1 MRARIRLRPSYRGQ
15 VGCFVTSAAI
25 AISLSGVAAQSTS
38 AQAPTS
44 AEATAGKTADKS
56 PKSSSDA
63 LAARVQVLEDREA
76 IRALLVT
83 YARTL
88 DERDFAGFEQLWAKD
103 AEFVGGTNNAAKG
116 PAAIRDLLQ
125 GLLKVNGAPVPG
137 RDFHLVMNQTVDV
150 TGDTAT
156 GFSRGTWVVTDP
168 QKQLRVSIIANYYD
182 QFVREGGR
190 WKFKRHQIGGTPPAT
205 R

>member
-1 MRARIRLRPSYRGQ
+1 MMRVRI
-15 VGCFVTSAAI
+15 GCFLAAAAI
-25 AISLSGVAAQSTS
+25 VAALAGVAGQSAS
-38 AQAPTS
+38 AQA
-44 AEATAGKTADKS
+44 TADKTTK
-56 PKSSSDA
+56 PSSDA

-88 DERDFAGFEQLWAKD
+88 DERDFVGFEQLWAKD
-103 AEFVGGTNNAAKG
+103 AEFIGGAKDSAKG

-125 GLLKVNGAPVPG
+125 GLLKANAAPVPG

-168 QKQLRVSIIANYYD
+168 DTKLRVAIIANYYD

-190 WKFKRHQIGGTPPAT
+190 WKFKRHQIGGRPPAAP
-205 R
+205 

>member
-1 MRARIRLRPSYRGQ
+1 MRTN
-15 VGCFVTSAAI
+15 VGRFVMCAAVASALA
-25 AISLSGVAAQSTS
+25 GVAAQ
-38 AQAPTS
+38 
-44 AEATAGKTADKS
+44 TAK
-56 PKSSSDA
+56 PSSDA
-63 LAARVQVLEDREA
+63 IAARLQVLEDREA
-76 IRALLVT
+76 IRALLVS

-103 AEFVGGTNNAAKG
+103 AEFVGGANNSAKG

-125 GLLKVNGAPVPG
+125 GLLKVNAAPVPG
-137 RDFHLVMNQTVDV
+137 RDWHLVMNQTVDV

-168 QKQLRVSIIANYYD
+168 EKKLQVSIIANYYD

-190 WKFKRHQIGGTPPAT
+190 WKFKRHQIGGTAPASSSGS

>member
-1 MRARIRLRPSYRGQ
+1 MRARINRLVVCAAVASAVACVLAQ
-15 VGCFVTSAAI
+15 SAA
-25 AISLSGVAAQSTS
+25 
-38 AQAPTS
+38 AQAPAEKS
-44 AEATAGKTADKS
+44 AR
-56 PKSSSDA
+56 PSSDA
-63 LAARVQVLEDREA
+63 LASRVQVLEDRES
-76 IRALLVT
+76 IRALLVS

-88 DERDFAGFEQLWAKD
+88 DERDFAGFEKLWARD
-103 AEFVGGTNNAAKG
+103 AEFIGGARDSAKG

-125 GLLKVNGAPVPG
+125 GLLKVNAAPVPG

-168 QKQLRVSIIANYYD
+168 DTKLRVAIIANYYD
-182 QFVREGGR
+182 QFVREDGR
-190 WKFKRHQIGGTPPAT
+190 WKFKRHQIGGTASAA

>member
-1 MRARIRLRPSYRGQ
+1 MRARIGR
-15 VGCFVTSAAI
+15 FVVSAA
-25 AISLSGVAAQSTS
+25 VASALIVTAHSAFAQ
-38 AQAPTS
+38 
-44 AEATAGKTADKS
+44 ATAGTAAR
-56 PKSSSDA
+56 PSSEA
-63 LAARVQVLEDREA
+63 LAARVQVLEDREL

-88 DERDFAGFEQLWAKD
+88 DERDFAGFERLWAKD
-103 AEFVGGTNNAAKG
+103 AEFLGGAKDSAKG

-125 GLLKVNGAPVPG
+125 GLLKVNAAPAPG

-168 QKQLRVSIIANYYD
+168 DTKLRVAIIANYYD
-182 QFVREGGR
+182 QFVREDGR

>member
-1 MRARIRLRPSYRGQ
+1 MRARIGRFFL
-15 VGCFVTSAAI
+15 CAALTGSFT
-25 AISLSGVAAQSTS
+25 AAAQS
-38 AQAPTS
+38 AKP
-44 AEATAGKTADKS
+44 
-56 PKSSSDA
+56 SSDA
-63 LAARVQVLEDREA
+63 LAVKVQVLEDREA

-88 DERDFAGFEQLWAKD
+88 DERDFAEFEQLWAKD
-103 AEFVGGTNNAAKG
+103 AEFIGGANNSAKG

-137 RDFHLVMNQTVDV
+137 RDFHLVMNQTIDV
-150 TGDTAT
+150 AGDNAT

-168 QKQLRVSIIANYYD
+168 QQKQLRISIIANYYD

-190 WKFKRHQIGGTPPAT
+190 WKFKRHQIGGTPPVT
-205 R
+205 SSR

>member
-1 MRARIRLRPSYRGQ
+1 MQARIGR
-15 VGCFVTSAAI
+15 FVMWAAI
-25 AISLSGVAAQSTS
+25 ASSLIGVAAQT
-38 AQAPTS
+38 
-44 AEATAGKTADKS
+44 
-56 PKSSSDA
+56 PKPSSDA
-63 LAARVQVLEDREA
+63 LAAKVQALEDREA
-76 IRALLVT
+76 IRALLVS

-103 AEFVGGTNNAAKG
+103 AEFIGGANNTAKG
-116 PAAIRDLLQ
+116 PVAIRDLLQ

-168 QKQLRVSIIANYYD
+168 EKQLRISIIANYYD
-182 QFVREGGR
+182 QFVREGSR
-190 WKFKRHQIGGTPPAT
+190 WKFKRHQIGGTPPT
-205 R
+205 SSSR

>member
-1 MRARIRLRPSYRGQ
+1 MVRARIGGFLM
-15 VGCFVTSAAI
+15 CAAI
-25 AISLSGVAAQSTS
+25 ASALVGVAAQS
-38 AQAPTS
+38 
-44 AEATAGKTADKS
+44 
-56 PKSSSDA
+56 PKSASEA
-63 LAARVQVLEDREA
+63 LAAKVQVLEDREA

-103 AEFVGGTNNAAKG
+103 AEFIGGANSAKG
-116 PAAIRDLLQ
+116 PVAIRDLLQ

-168 QKQLRVSIIANYYD
+168 DTKLRISIIANYYD

-190 WKFKRHQIGGTPPAT
+190 WKFKRHQIGGTPPGASSGSK
-205 R
+205 

>member
-1 MRARIRLRPSYRGQ
+1 MKPLSATMMRTL
-15 VGCFVTSAAI
+15 VGGVCLCAAI
-25 AISLSGVAAQSTS
+25 ATIFTSVTAQSKTS
-38 AQAPTS
+38 I
-44 AEATAGKTADKS
+44 
-56 PKSSSDA
+56 DA
-63 LAARVQVLEDREA
+63 LAAKVQVLEDREA

-88 DERDFAGFEQLWAKD
+88 DERDFVGFEQLWAKE
-103 AEFVGGTNNAAKG
+103 AEFIGGAKDSAKG
-116 PAAIRDLLQ
+116 PEAIASLLQ
-125 GLLKVNGAPVPG
+125 GLLKVNAAPVPG

-168 QKQLRVSIIANYYD
+168 EKRLRISIIANYYD

-190 WKFKRHQIGGTPPAT
+190 WKFKRHQIGGAAPK
-205 R
+205 